1 MGPQCLVRA
10 RERQGRGAY
19 DDVYGRLYWDKPAI
33 TITAYA
39 RNPASGRFVHP
50 EQNRGLS
57 VREAAILQ
65 SFPSNYIFAGT
76 FDQKFRQIG
85 NAVPPSFSAC
95 LAMHLVGELLGPA
108 FSGDIDEGI
117 IEPIGAS
124 FSRLIPALKAG
135 SLPTSLGTA
144 SPMSLFAQQI

>member
-1 MGPQCLVRA
+1 
-10 RERQGRGAY
+10 
-19 DDVYGRLYWDKPAI
+19 
-33 TITAYA
+33 
-39 RNPASGRFVHP
+39 
-50 EQNRGLS
+50 